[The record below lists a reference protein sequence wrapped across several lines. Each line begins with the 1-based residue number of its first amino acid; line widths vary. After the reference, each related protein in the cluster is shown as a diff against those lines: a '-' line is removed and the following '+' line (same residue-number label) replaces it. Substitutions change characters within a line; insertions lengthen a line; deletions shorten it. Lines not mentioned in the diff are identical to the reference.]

1 MAKCKIAK
9 IISIGVILVGASVAS
24 FGLGLF
30 IGGGQ
35 LV

>member
-1 MAKCKIAK
+1 MTKWKIAK
-9 IISIGVILVGASVAS
+9 VISIGVIIVGASVAS
-24 FGLGLF
+24 FGLGIF